1 MKKSERIEALEKEN
15 SELRELLIV
24 LLEHSK
30 TLHQQVYDPITIQPF
45 TVEPYPTTPSQPWIT
60 WTQVDG
66 GVRPVTQTWTVND
79 AG

>member
-30 TLHQQVYDPITIQPF
+30 TLHEQVYNPITVDPW
-45 TVEPYPTTPSQPWIT
+45 PTPVTQPWIT

-66 GVRPVTQTWTVND
+66 EVRPVTQTWTVND

>member
-1 MKKSERIEALEKEN
+1 MKKSERIEVLEKEN
-15 SELRELLIV
+15 RELRELLIV

-30 TLHQQVYDPITIQPF
+30 TLHEQVYNPITIQPF

-60 WTQVDG
+60 WTTIDG
-66 GVRPVTQTWTVND
+66 DIHPVVTNKTVND

>member
-30 TLHQQVYDPITIQPF
+30 TLHQQVYNPITVDPW
-45 TVEPYPTTPSQPWIT
+45 PTPVTSPWIT
-60 WTQVDG
+60 WTTIDG
-66 GVRPVTQTWTVND
+66 DIHPVVTNKTVND